1 MTDIALSNID
11 IVDLLDCKCKIVLY
25 PDLYKY
31 KTLDEILGANRTCIV
46 LFESQPNYG
55 HWVCI
60 IRRDNDVEFFNS
72 YGGYPDDTLKHI
84 ETKFALK
91 PHQNKP
97 YLSMLIMKSP
107 YNLFYNEFKFQ
118 KEKGDIK
125 TCGRHCVVRA
135 KHKNLDI
142 YDYKEK
148 LDALCEK
155 YNTDYDNI
163 VTMMTS

>member
-1 MTDIALSNID
+1 MVDIALSNID
-11 IVDLLDCKCKIVLY
+11 IVNLLDCKCKIILY

-31 KTLDEILGANRTCIV
+31 KNLDEILGVSGTCII

-60 IRRDNDVEFFNS
+60 MRRNNDVEFFNS

-84 ETKFALK
+84 EKKFAINS
-91 PHQNKP
+91 HQDKP
-97 YLSMLIMKSP
+97 YLSLLMINCP
-107 YNLFYNEFKFQ
+107 YNLSYNEFKFQ

-148 LDALCEK
+148 LDALCQK
-155 YNTDYDNI
+155 YDTDYDGI